1 MPRTNG
7 GPTGPDSRINWNSAD
22 RPKREDRILT
32 PLQAELIE
40 DGIDPDPD
48 MLSDG
53 LPRAD
58 IAPEVGYGERGPEP
72 LGGPVFSEETSLP
85 KVYQWEIDPANVNAE
100 SGTASID
107 FDGWEFNI
115 WWQVHPADLVYVT
128 IQAMCE
134 DKVEHAGGARPH
146 PVGRSE
152 AVNLVYDF
160 KREGV
165 VAIYG
170 TVKDFRP
177 FVVAFHK
184 GFNRAATREGAGA
197 GDEIDTATSAEGGV

>member
-1 MPRTNG
+1 MSGTNG
-7 GPTGPDSRINWNSAD
+7 GSIGQDAGNSPGSSDKPA
-22 RPKREDRILT
+22 RDRITLT

-48 MLSDG
+48 LLHEA

-58 IAPEVGYGERGPEP
+58 VAPGAGYRQDGPEP
-72 LGGPVFSEETSLP
+72 LDGPSFGDAEPLP
-85 KVYQWEIDPANVNAE
+85 KVFQWEIDPQDSSAE
-100 SGTASID
+100 SGAAD
-107 FDGWEFNI
+107 VELDGWEFHV
-115 WWQVHPADLVYVT
+115 WWQLHPSNLVYVS
-128 IQAMCE
+128 IQAMRE
-134 DKVEHAGGARPH
+134 DQVTHSGGARPH

-152 AVNLVYDF
+152 AVNLVYDLD
-160 KREGV
+160 REGV

-184 GFNRAATREGAGA
+184 GFHRSSE
-197 GDEIDTATSAEGGV
+197 

>member
-1 MPRTNG
+1 MSGTNG
-7 GPTGPDSRINWNSAD
+7 SSGGQDYRDSPGPSEKAAR
-22 RPKREDRILT
+22 DRISLT

-48 MLSDG
+48 LLHEA

-58 IAPEVGYGERGPEP
+58 VAPGAGYGADGPEP
-72 LGGPVFSEETSLP
+72 LAGPTFGADEALP
-85 KVYQWEIDPANVNAE
+85 KVFQWEIDPQDSSAE
-100 SGTASID
+100 SGTANVD
-107 FDGWEFNI
+107 LDGWEFHI
-115 WWQVHPADLVYVT
+115 WWQVHPFDLIYVS
-128 IQAMCE
+128 IQAMRE
-134 DKVEHAGGARPH
+134 DQVSHSGVARPH

-152 AVNLVYDF
+152 AVNLVYDLER
-160 KREGV
+160 KGV

-184 GFNRAATREGAGA
+184 GFHRSSE
-197 GDEIDTATSAEGGV
+197 